1 MGLFATII
9 AEDDLETLVEEGRL
23 TEVDAQR
30 LVIELDGLEDFGIGP
45 EGDGRA
51 GLLGL
56 AHLDDLLDGLATR
69 KLHLPDGTIA
79 LDLGDHF
86 GRQGVDDRNTDAVQT
101 AGHLVAAAAELAAG
115 VEDSE
120 DNFERRHVLA
130 LGMFLDGNAATVV
143 DDGART
149 ILVEGYVD
157 LAAKS
162 CERLVDG
169 IIDNLIDE
177 MM

>member
-1 MGLFATII
+1 MQA
-9 AEDDLETLVEEGRL
+9 
-23 TEVDAQR
+23 
-30 LVIELDGLEDFGIGP
+30 
-45 EGDGRA
+45 
-51 GLLGL
+51 
-56 AHLDDLLDGLATR
+56 
-69 KLHLPDGTIA
+69 
-79 LDLGDHF
+79 
-86 GRQGVDDRNTDAVQT
+86 
-101 AGHLVAAAAELAAG
+101 AGHLVAATTELAAG

-169 IIDNLIDE
+169 IIDNLIDK